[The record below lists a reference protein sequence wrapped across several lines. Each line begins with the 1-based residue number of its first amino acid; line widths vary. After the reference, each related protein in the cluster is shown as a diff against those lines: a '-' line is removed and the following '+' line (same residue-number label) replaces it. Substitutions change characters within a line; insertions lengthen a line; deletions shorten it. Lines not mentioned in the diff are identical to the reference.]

1 MRFIIKDN
9 KRENITTLSR
19 KIGYRYLREDKIK
32 KEISLI
38 RPLER
43 GGYPRFHL
51 YLKINSETQE
61 LIFNLHLDQKRPVY
75 GGAAP
80 AHAADYEGGPVEG
93 EAERIKE
100 ILQK

>member
-1 MRFIIKDN
+1 MKFTIKPN
-9 KRENITTLSR
+9 KRDNITTLTR
-19 KIGYRYLREDKIK
+19 KIGYRYLGKSERE
-32 KEISLI
+32 EIVLV

-51 YLKINSETQE
+51 FLTINPETQE
-61 LIFNLHLDQKRPVY
+61 LMFSLHLDQKRPVY
-75 GGAAP
+75 KGAP
-80 AHAADYEGGPVEG
+80 AHAGDYEGGPVER